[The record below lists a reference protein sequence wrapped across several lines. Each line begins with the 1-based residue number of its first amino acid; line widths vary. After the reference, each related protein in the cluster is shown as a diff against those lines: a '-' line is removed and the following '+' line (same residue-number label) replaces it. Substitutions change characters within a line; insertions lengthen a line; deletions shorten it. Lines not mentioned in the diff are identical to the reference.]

1 MLLDVAL
8 RGAFAPQLFGEHTGN
23 NGFQVC
29 LLIRFEC
36 ARLIGEVDG
45 EVGDLKQGL
54 VICGVPIFADQAV
67 ALRHDN
73 LAGKGQVPVEPG
85 VPEAASVSLDVQLVE
100 AVTVPEGTDRG
111 QLKDRRVC
119 VTSDDLE
126 QRRGTLV
133 DIECYYRGMVPCQV
147 VPLARYNLILP
158 VVPLFELLE
167 PSPL

>member
-1 MLLDVAL
+1 MLLHVAL
-8 RGAFAPQLFGEHTGN
+8 RGAFAPQLLGEHTGN

-29 LLIRFEC
+29 LLIGFKC
-36 ARLIGEVDG
+36 ARLISQVDG
-45 EVGDLKQGL
+45 EVGDLKQRL
-54 VICGVPIFADQAV
+54 ILRGVPILADQAI
-67 ALRHDN
+67 ALGHNN
-73 LAGKGQVPVEPG
+73 LAGKGKVPVEPG
-85 VPEAASVSLDVQLVE
+85 VPKAASVSLDVQLVE

-119 VTSDDLE
+119 VTPDDLE

-147 VPLARYNLILP
+147 VPLARSNLILP